1 MNVLS
6 SKSFIVSIK
15 KMNEADL
22 LIVYVTEDYGKIVCF
37 ANNARKSKKRFLGKL
52 EPAMLTSIKFYE
64 KAGMSLAILYEVD
77 SIEEY
82 KNIRKNINA
91 YMSISKLLEITKA
104 LVPEKDK
111 NIMIFN
117 LLRDVYMSLNDAVGN
132 DCGEDIILKHE
143 LYFISN
149 FLKYIGIFPNFNTC
163 TLCSQKNTDNYF
175 AFSVAKGGAVC
186 DDCAKTV
193 KTINLS
199 VSAVKIINLMVNS
212 NTSIISKLNAK
223 EYVLK
228 DCINFLENIL
238 SFYAGNSFKSFNL
251 NKTY

>member
-37 ANNARKSKKRFLGKL
+37 ANNARKSRKRFLGKL
-52 EPAMLTSIKFYE
+52 EPAMLTNIKFYE

-82 KNIRKNINA
+82 KNIRKNIDA
-91 YMSISKLLEITKA
+91 YISISKMLEITKA

-111 NIMIFN
+111 NVMIFN
-117 LLRDVYMSLNDAVGN
+117 LLRNTYLSLDNAVGN
-132 DCGEDIILKHE
+132 NCGEDIILKHE

-149 FLKYIGIFPNFNTC
+149 FLKYLGIFPNFTTC
-163 TLCSQKNTDNYF
+163 TLCSQKNIDNYF
-175 AFSVAKGGAVC
+175 AFSIAKGGAVC
-186 DDCAKTV
+186 NNCARTV

-199 VSAVKIINLMVNS
+199 VNAIKIINLMVNS
-212 NTSIISKLNAK
+212 NTSIISKLSVK
-223 EYVLK
+223 ELVLN
-228 DCINFLENIL
+228 DSISFLENIL
-238 SFYAGNSFKSFNL
+238 SFYAGNSFKSFQ
-251 NKTY
+251 KI

>member
-37 ANNARKSKKRFLGKL
+37 ANNARKSRKRFLGKL
-52 EPAMLTSIKFYE
+52 EPAMLTNIKFYE

-82 KNIRKNINA
+82 KNIRKNIDA
-91 YMSISKLLEITKA
+91 YISISKMLEITKA

-111 NIMIFN
+111 NVMIFN
-117 LLRDVYMSLNDAVGN
+117 LLRNTYLSLDNAVEN
-132 DCGEDIILKHE
+132 NCGGDIILKHE

-149 FLKYIGIFPNFNTC
+149 FLKYLGIFPNFTTC
-163 TLCSQKNTDNYF
+163 ALCSHKNTDNYF
-175 AFSVAKGGAVC
+175 AFSIAKGGAVC
-186 DDCAKTV
+186 NNCAKTA

-199 VSAVKIINLMVNS
+199 VNAIKIINIMVYS
-212 NTSIISKLNAK
+212 NTSIISKLNVK
-223 EYVLK
+223 EVVLK
-228 DCINFLENIL
+228 DCLNFLENLL
-238 SFYAGNSFKSFNL
+238 SFYAGNSFKSFQ
-251 NKTY
+251 KI

>member
-22 LIVYVTEDYGKIVCF
+22 LIVYVTEDYGKIACF
-37 ANNARKSKKRFLGKL
+37 ANNARKSRKRFLGKL
-52 EPAMLTSIKFYE
+52 EPAMLTNIKFYE

-82 KNIRKNINA
+82 KNIRKNIDA
-91 YMSISKLLEITKA
+91 YISISKMLEITKA

-111 NIMIFN
+111 NVMIFN
-117 LLRDVYMSLNDAVGN
+117 LLRNTYLSLDNAVGN
-132 DCGEDIILKHE
+132 NCGEDIILKHE

-149 FLKYIGIFPNFNTC
+149 FLKYLGIFPNFTTC
-163 TLCSQKNTDNYF
+163 TLCSQKNIDNYF
-175 AFSVAKGGAVC
+175 AFSIAKGGAVC
-186 DDCAKTV
+186 NNCAKTV

-199 VSAVKIINLMVNS
+199 VNAIKIINLMVNS
-212 NTSIISKLNAK
+212 NTSIISKLSVK
-223 EYVLK
+223 ELVLN
-228 DCINFLENIL
+228 DCLNFLENIL
-238 SFYAGNSFKSFNL
+238 SFYAGNSFKSFQ
-251 NKTY
+251 KI

>member
-52 EPAMLTSIKFYE
+52 EPAMLTNIKFYE

-77 SIEEY
+77 SVEEY

-111 NIMIFN
+111 NLMVFN
-117 LLRDVYMSLNDAVGN
+117 LLRDVYISLDEAVGN
-132 DCGEDIILKHE
+132 DCREDIILKHE
-143 LYFISN
+143 LFFISN
-149 FLKYIGIFPNFNTC
+149 FLKYIGIFPNFTAC
-163 TLCSQKNTDNYF
+163 TLCSKKNTDNYF
-175 AFSVAKGGAVC
+175 TFSIANGGAIC
-186 DDCAKTV
+186 SNCAKTLQ
-193 KTINLS
+193 TIDLS

-212 NTSIISKLNAK
+212 NTSIISKLNVK
-223 EYVLK
+223 EHVLR

-251 NKTY
+251 NKKY